1 MSNQEKLLIIVES
14 PSKTKTISKYIDHA
28 KVIASI
34 GHFKDLPKKE
44 LGIDIKND
52 FAMNIQTIADRKKF
66 ITELK
71 NETKIADR
79 ILIATDPDREGEA
92 IAAHIAE
99 EINKDVER
107 VEFTEITKNAV
118 MEAIN
123 NSREIN
129 YNLVDAQ
136 KARRAIDRLVGFT
149 FSPVLWQTLRNLR
162 VKGLSAGR
170 VQSVALKLLVK
181 REKERNKFIKNKFFA
196 IEAELIEES
205 SNKNFKARLTHYD
218 EQKVATSNDFGKFD
232 SGLKN
237 ENLLLIDTKKAEEI
251 KKESNENPWEI
262 VEIESKPT
270 SSSPPPPFTTSTLQQ
285 DASRKFG
292 YSPKRTMVLAQKLY
306 EQGFIT
312 YMRTDST
319 NLSSEALSAA
329 KDSIENK
336 FGKEFLPDSFNMYKT
351 KVANAQEAHEAIRPA
366 GRAFKET
373 NEIATTLGKDESQ
386 LYDLILNR
394 TLASQMKAAKYI
406 RTNITIKNG
415 KSIYKASGNVTKFK
429 GYTAAYE
436 QALGRN
442 QKSVSGSLPSLSE
455 SSNITHQTISSEE
468 KTTIPP
474 RRFSEA
480 MLVKEMET
488 KGIGRP
494 STYSS
499 ILDKIV
505 SKEYVIKKNKTL
517 IPTFIGIAITQLLE
531 NHYLELFN
539 EQFTA
544 AMERKL
550 DAISRSENSYSDIL
564 KEFYYGTD
572 TYQGVEKLL
581 EEKVDIQKACTIPIA
596 NAIDVRIGQY
606 GAFIQNNDKNITIPE
621 DLFLGDLNSEAVQ
634 ELIKL
639 QDQDNVIGKFDN
651 GESILLKVGRYGPY
665 LELLDSKKRKS
676 IPKSIGVEN
685 VTEKIAN
692 DLLSLPKNL
701 GQNPETKEDVFV
713 DFGRYGPYVKCG
725 KTNASM
731 KANDNPLTITLDNAI
746 ELIKNRK
753 AKFEP
758 KVLGID
764 SETKKEILIKT
775 GRFGPYVT
783 DGNKN
788 VSLKGYKIDELTL
801 EESIKLL
808 SEKK

>member
-1 MSNQEKLLIIVES
+1 
-14 PSKTKTISKYIDHA
+14 
-28 KVIASI
+28 
-34 GHFKDLPKKE
+34 
-44 LGIDIKND
+44 
-52 FAMNIQTIADRKKF
+52 
-66 ITELK
+66 
-71 NETKIADR
+71 
-79 ILIATDPDREGEA
+79 
-92 IAAHIAE
+92 
-99 EINKDVER
+99 
-107 VEFTEITKNAV
+107 

-505 SKEYVIKKNKTL
+505 SKEYVIKK
-517 IPTFIGIAITQLLE
+517 
-531 NHYLELFN
+531 
-539 EQFTA
+539 
-544 AMERKL
+544 
-550 DAISRSENSYSDIL
+550 
-564 KEFYYGTD
+564 
-572 TYQGVEKLL
+572 
-581 EEKVDIQKACTIPIA
+581 
-596 NAIDVRIGQY
+596 
-606 GAFIQNNDKNITIPE
+606 
-621 DLFLGDLNSEAVQ
+621 
-634 ELIKL
+634 IKH
-639 QDQDNVIGKFDN
+639 
-651 GESILLKVGRYGPY
+651 
-665 LELLDSKKRKS
+665 
-676 IPKSIGVEN
+676 
-685 VTEKIAN
+685 
-692 DLLSLPKNL
+692 
-701 GQNPETKEDVFV
+701 
-713 DFGRYGPYVKCG
+713 
-725 KTNASM
+725 
-731 KANDNPLTITLDNAI
+731 
-746 ELIKNRK
+746 
-753 AKFEP
+753 
-758 KVLGID
+758 
-764 SETKKEILIKT
+764 
-775 GRFGPYVT
+775 
-783 DGNKN
+783 
-788 VSLKGYKIDELTL
+788 
-801 EESIKLL
+801 
-808 SEKK
+808 